1 MQFEVQVPQ
10 PNNPSEFQKLIIEAP
25 NWLLALRNGLKQVG
39 DENNVRNIMCDI
51 MEDENVRITDTK
63 TGKTYEVRPAPPVQE
78 APAPIAA
85 PEPVAAAALG
95 GQTIAFDAPSFD
107 FPPPSVS
114 VSSPANVTEE
124 VASPPAADANDHF
137 KTLTDDGSLQEALKA
152 HIAQKAE
159 SKPAEPEIPTFS
171 APLPPLEP
179 PMSSPMMPP
188 PSTPMMPPP
197 SATKAPAEMAAVSM
211 SDLSAKSPAPAPVP
225 AAPPPPA
232 AAPPAPAPVAV
243 ASPPAAPPVAPKPQ
257 PVAPPAPAPV
267 APPAPA
273 PAPPVAV
280 APPAPAPA
288 PAAPP
293 VAPKAAAPAPAP
305 APAKQNAQPLSL
317 SDSDGKYKPG
327 MTTEILADAFMR
339 AMEIYD
345 HGEDRHAAMQF
356 VLDLSM
362 NNVNAAG
369 GAVLLTDINSPHQEL
384 WFEVS
389 SGQRA
394 DELLNF
400 RIPMGQG
407 IAGFC
412 AKEGINQV
420 IANAQQDPR
429 FQNDILNNIGLIPG
443 SMLCAAIQHQ
453 KRVLGAIQLYNNPG
467 DRPFTQGEL
476 SIVAYLAHVAG
487 EYLISLV

>member
-1 MQFEVQVPQ
+1 
-10 PNNPSEFQKLIIEAP
+10 
-25 NWLLALRNGLKQVG
+25 
-39 DENNVRNIMCDI
+39 
-51 MEDENVRITDTK
+51 
-63 TGKTYEVRPAPPVQE
+63 
-78 APAPIAA
+78 
-85 PEPVAAAALG
+85 
-95 GQTIAFDAPSFD
+95 
-107 FPPPSVS
+107 
-114 VSSPANVTEE
+114 
-124 VASPPAADANDHF
+124 
-137 KTLTDDGSLQEALKA
+137 
-152 HIAQKAE
+152 
-159 SKPAEPEIPTFS
+159 
-171 APLPPLEP
+171 
-179 PMSSPMMPP
+179 
-188 PSTPMMPPP
+188 
-197 SATKAPAEMAAVSM
+197 
-211 SDLSAKSPAPAPVP
+211 
-225 AAPPPPA
+225 
-232 AAPPAPAPVAV
+232 
-243 ASPPAAPPVAPKPQ
+243 
-257 PVAPPAPAPV
+257 
-267 APPAPA
+267 
-273 PAPPVAV
+273 
-280 APPAPAPA
+280 
-288 PAAPP
+288 
-293 VAPKAAAPAPAP
+293 
-305 APAKQNAQPLSL
+305 
-317 SDSDGKYKPG
+317 

-362 NNVNAAG
+362 SNVNAAG

-389 SGQRA
+389 AGERA

-429 FQNDILNNIGLIPG
+429 FQNDILNNVGIVPG
-443 SMLCAAIQHQ
+443 SMLCAAVQHQ